1 MEEGVWC
8 EHTVWDS
15 FDFFFF
21 TPTEFRNNIIIFFCI
36 TFLRGLS
43 FQAVNEQCVFENG
56 AFTFQVLNRS
66 CKELA
71 VYYLLFFLVS
81 VTGLFLFSV
90 LIYFP
95 YIYLEGEFK
104 ITSVFGDGFVRRVSC
119 LGF

>member
-1 MEEGVWC
+1 M
-8 EHTVWDS
+8 WDS

-81 VTGLFLFSV
+81 VIGFIPLQCTHLFS
-90 LIYFP
+90 L
-95 YIYLEGEFK
+95 YLLG
-104 ITSVFGDGFVRRVSC
+104 RRI
-119 LGF
+119 